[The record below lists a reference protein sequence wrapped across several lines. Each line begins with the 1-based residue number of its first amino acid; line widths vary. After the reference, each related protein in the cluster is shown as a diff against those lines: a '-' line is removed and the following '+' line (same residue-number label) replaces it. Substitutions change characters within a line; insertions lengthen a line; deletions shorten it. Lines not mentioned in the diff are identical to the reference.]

1 MSDSK
6 GAFSVQDRPHART
19 QTRTRHGNASLAHP
33 APPEE
38 PPGGRDRGHTHT
50 IPLTALPRVSRGG
63 AKGAPQGTT
72 YQYKCKGQATP
83 APPHR
88 RPSRARRHEC
98 PIARSDAPRE
108 TERAHTLN

>member
-6 GAFSVQDRPHART
+6 GAFSVRDRPHART

-72 YQYKCKGQATP
+72 CISTSAQVKPLPRRRIVAHRGPADTSVRSHAAT
-83 APPHR
+83 
-88 RPSRARRHEC
+88 RPEKRGARLH
-98 PIARSDAPRE
+98 
-108 TERAHTLN
+108 